1 MAFLT
6 INGWE
11 IPVKEIKETSEILG
25 SYKRVFSGSMRSMV
39 NAVKRRWNVT
49 TNPLTLEEAEALKG
63 YLKGEGVH
71 WDFENNTLVSDKGH
85 IPNTGYV
92 ATWMQNGGKYGSGV
106 KVETNGNLYY
116 SMGLESERGLT
127 FVGYA
132 NLLTLPNSNYA
143 PLLANGNNSL
153 TVKDNKPFGSVFTTG
168 QATISG
174 TTTLSASTYYQ
185 LALTYNRSKIKIFCN
200 GIKEGETTQ
209 TGNLLA
215 DWYSSIGMQ
224 FGGTYWTL
232 RTTPADNGWHS
243 VCYGNGL
250 FVAVANSGTGNRV
263 MTSPDGINWTLR
275 TTPADNNWRS
285 VCYGNGLF
293 VAVADT
299 GTGNRVMTSPDG
311 INWTLRTTPADNQWR
326 SVCYGNGLFVA
337 VACSGTGN
345 RVMTSP
351 NGINWT
357 LRTTPADNNWLSV
370 CYGNGLFVAV
380 ANSGTGNRV
389 MTSPDGI
396 NWTLRTTPADN
407 QWYSVCYGN
416 GLFVAV
422 AYTGTG
428 NRVMTSPDGI
438 NWTLRTTPADN
449 NWLSVCYGNG
459 LFVAVASSGT
469 GNRVMT
475 SPDGSYLNGIA
486 DCILYLPYSLPE
498 AAILGLYNLGRDI
511 PNLPK
516 IYVSGDFIY
525 PSPLEVLGEVNDT
538 DYIQF
543 WNNGVWTTG
552 QIVNFTLIEV

>member
-11 IPVKEIKETSEILG
+11 IPVKEIKETSEMLG
-25 SYKRVFSGSMRSMV
+25 TYKRVFSGSMRSMV

-71 WDFENNTLVSDKGH
+71 WNFEDNTLTSDKGH

-127 FVGYA
+127 IVGYV
-132 NLLTLPNSNYA
+132 NLLTLPGSNYA
-143 PLLANGNNSL
+143 PLWANGNNSL
-153 TVKDNKPFGSVFTTG
+153 TIKDNKPLGRIFTTS

-174 TTTLSASTYYQ
+174 TTTLSTSAYYQ

-209 TGNLLA
+209 TGDLLA

-224 FGGTYWTL
+224 FGGTYWTT
-232 RTTPADNGWHS
+232 RTSA
-243 VCYGNGL
+243 
-250 FVAVANSGTGNRV
+250 
-263 MTSPDGINWTLR
+263 
-275 TTPADNNWRS
+275 ADNNWRS

-293 VAVADT
+293 VAVA
-299 GTGNRVMTSPDG
+299 
-311 INWTLRTTPADNQWR
+311 
-326 SVCYGNGLFVA
+326 
-337 VACSGTGN
+337 
-345 RVMTSP
+345 
-351 NGINWT
+351 
-357 LRTTPADNNWLSV
+357 
-370 CYGNGLFVAV
+370 
-380 ANSGTGNRV
+380 
-389 MTSPDGI
+389 
-396 NWTLRTTPADN
+396 
-407 QWYSVCYGN
+407 
-416 GLFVAV
+416 
-422 AYTGTG
+422 YT
-428 NRVMTSPDGI
+428 
-438 NWTLRTTPADN
+438 
-449 NWLSVCYGNG
+449 
-459 LFVAVASSGT
+459 GT

-525 PSPLEVLGEVNDT
+525 PSSLEVLGEVNDA

-552 QIVNFTLIEV
+552 QTVSFTLVEV